1 MKKSREHAQRLQKLY
16 RALKRDHSKIEPV
29 SHDDP
34 VDALIYG
41 VVSEKVSASAAETAM
56 RAIRRTFINWNDLRV
71 SRVEEIVEA
80 IGADNSVGRDTALTL
95 TSALRAVFDA
105 HHTVSLQAL
114 KKLRKRPAKQAI
126 ERLGGLSRFAV
137 NYCMLTSLQAHAIP
151 LTDRMLGYLKQYKIV
166 DPQADKEEIE
176 GFLTRQVSARNAFE
190 FYALLREECERKKA
204 ARIAHKTD
212 HRKTDRR
219 KTDRHKTGKTTKTRK

>member
-41 VVSEKVSASAAETAM
+41 VVSEKVSASAAEAAM

-114 KKLRKRPAKQAI
+114 KKLGKRPAKQAI
-126 ERLGGLSRFAV
+126 EKLGGLSRFAV

-151 LTDRMLGYLKQYKIV
+151 LTGRMLGYLKQYKIV
-166 DPQADKEEIE
+166 DSQADEEEIE
-176 GFLTRQVSARNAFE
+176 GFLTRQVSAKNAFE
-190 FYALLREECERKKA
+190 FYALLREECERRKA
-204 ARIAHKTD
+204 AAKMVH
-212 HRKTDRR
+212 KTDRR
-219 KTDRHKTGKTTKTRK
+219 KTGKTTKTRK

>member
-16 RALKRDHSKIEPV
+16 RALKRDHPKIEPV

-71 SRVEEIVEA
+71 SRVEEVVEA
-80 IGADNSVGRDTALTL
+80 IGEDNSTGRDTALTL

-114 KKLRKRPAKQAI
+114 KKLGKRPAKQAI
-126 ERLGGLSRFAV
+126 EKLGGLSRFTV

-151 LTDRMLGYLKQYKIV
+151 LTGRMLGYLKQSKIV
-166 DPQADKEEIE
+166 DPQADEEEIE
-176 GFLTRQVSARNAFE
+176 GFLTRQVSAKHAFE
-190 FYALLREECERKKA
+190 FYALLREECERRKA
-204 ARIAHKTD
+204 SAKIVH
-212 HRKTDRR
+212 